1 MKRGEMRT
9 PAQKKGDIGEE
20 AALKRYIENGYTL
33 VSRNYSKRCGEID
46 LIIKN
51 GEYIVFSEVKTRSE
65 RAIARPVSAVSR
77 KKIVNI
83 VKTAM
88 MYLSENYISLQPRFD
103 VVEVISDGKNIIML
117 DITENAFDG
126 GEFEGECL

>member
-1 MKRGEMRT
+1 MKKSESRT
-9 PAQKKGDIGEE
+9 PAQKKGDIGED

-51 GEYIVFSEVKTRSE
+51 GECIVFSEVKTRSE
-65 RAIARPVSAVSR
+65 RAIERPVTAINS
-77 KKIVNI
+77 KKVGSI

-88 MYLSENYISLQPRFD
+88 MFLSENDIPLQPRFD
-103 VVEVISDGKNIIML
+103 TVEVISDGKNILML
-117 DITENAFDG
+117 EITENAFDVS
-126 GEFEGECL
+126 EFSSVF